1 MKLET
6 RSRRLESLRS
16 QIKLFADEE
25 DRLRAEA
32 VAAVHGAEAYRA
44 GIEAL
49 VKSME
54 KGERTPPLSRWQTTS
69 FSY

>member
-1 MKLET
+1 M
-6 RSRRLESLRS
+6 ESLRS

-54 KGERTPPLSRWQTTS
+54 KGERIPP
-69 FSY
+69 FSCWH